1 MAETHPGFKRTL
13 ALLTGCWS
21 LVAISQM
28 LVVSVSALVGQMLA
42 EDKAFATV
50 PIALQWAGVAAC
62 TVPAS
67 FFMARVGRRMGF
79 VAAALVYVFGCA
91 LCVLA
96 IYRRDFLLYCVGSVF
111 LGIGQGFAWY
121 YRFAAAEAVPEAW
134 KSRAISLV
142 LGGGV
147 VSAVVGPTLA
157 DHAKDFL
164 APVVFAGTFAT
175 IGALQLVVIAI
186 LAFVRLPKPPAARFG
201 AGRPMRE
208 IARQPKFVMAVV
220 AGVVAY
226 AGMVM
231 LMSVTPLAM
240 TEFCGLTFS
249 QATTVIQWHV
259 LGMYVPAFFTGHLIA
274 RYGAYPIMA
283 FGGGAM
289 AGCLIVALLGQTV
302 WHFGVAQTLLG
313 VGWNFLFVG
322 ATTVLTETYRPEERA
337 KTQALN
343 EFLIFVVTGSMLY
356 LSGKLLNLFG
366 WNAVNWGA
374 LPLVLIVLAST
385 IYMWL
390 KSRRRA
396 VPAPAE

>member
-1 MAETHPGFKRTL
+1 MAATEPRFRLVL
-13 ALLTGCWS
+13 ALLTACWA

-28 LVVSVSALVGQMLA
+28 LVVSASALVGQMLA
-42 EDKAFATV
+42 EDKLFATL
-50 PIALQWAGVAAC
+50 PIALQWAGVAVC

-67 FFMARVGRRMGF
+67 FFMSRVGRRTGF
-79 VAAALVYVFGCA
+79 VVAALIYVFGCA
-91 LCVLA
+91 LAVLA
-96 IYRRDFLLYCVGSVF
+96 VYRRDFALYCVASVF
-111 LGIGQGFAWY
+111 LGMGQGFAWY

-147 VSAVVGPTLA
+147 VSALVGPTLA

-164 APVVFAGTFAT
+164 APAVFAGTFAT
-175 IGALQLVVIAI
+175 IGALQLVVIGLLVLI
-186 LAFVRLPKPPAARFG
+186 RLPKPPAAKFG

-208 IARQPKFVMAVV
+208 IARQPKFIMAVT

-240 TEFCGLTFS
+240 TEFCGLTFT

-259 LGMYVPAFFTGHLIA
+259 LGMYVPAFFTGYLIQ
-274 RYGAYPIMA
+274 RHGVYPIMA
-283 FGGGAM
+283 LGGVAM
-289 AGCLIVALLGQTV
+289 ALCLVVSLLGQTV

-343 EFLIFVVTGSMLY
+343 EFLIFVVTGAMILV
-356 LSGKLLNLFG
+356 SGKLLNAIG
-366 WNAVNWGA
+366 WAAVNWGA
-374 LPLVLIVLAST
+374 LPLVLIVLGMT
-385 IYMWL
+385 VYMWSQ
-390 KSRRRA
+390 SRRR
-396 VPAPAE
+396 VPAAAE